1 MSEPIRIT
9 RAAAKKPKPKD
20 SELTF
25 GTVFTDH
32 MFVMDFQ
39 EEKGWYDPR
48 IEPYGPF
55 SLDPACAVL
64 HYAQAI
70 FDGLKAF
77 RGRDGKIR
85 LFRPQK
91 HLERLNNSAKR
102 LCIPAIDPEFALKAL
117 VELVRLERDWVPSTV
132 GTSLYIRPTII
143 ASEPFLGVRP
153 AKAYI
158 YYVILSPV
166 GAYYPEGMNPVKI
179 LVVDKYVRAVE
190 GGVGNAKTG
199 VNYAASL
206 YAAEEAKHAGF
217 TQVLW
222 LDGRERKYLDEVGT
236 MNIMLKIGDEVITPA
251 LGSGTIQPG
260 VTRDSALT
268 LMREWGL
275 RVSER
280 QVSIDEVARAAH
292 DGALE
297 EVWGTGTAAVISPVG
312 ELAYKGERI
321 VINGGKIGELTQ
333 KLYDTIVGIQY
344 ATAPDTRGWTVVVE

>member
-1 MSEPIRIT
+1 MSEPIRIS
-9 RAAAKKPKPKD
+9 RATTKKAKPKD

-32 MFVMDFQ
+32 IFVMDFQ

-48 IEPYGPF
+48 VEPYGPF
-55 SLDPACAVL
+55 PLDPAAAVL
-64 HYAQAI
+64 HYAQAV

-77 RGRDGKIR
+77 RGRDGQVR

-91 HLERLNNSAKR
+91 HVERLIQSSQR
-102 LCIPAIDPEFALKAL
+102 LCIPSLDPDIALKSL
-117 VELVRLERDWVPSTV
+117 VTLVGIEKDWVPSTV
-132 GTSLYIRPTII
+132 GTSLYVRPTII

-153 AKAYI
+153 AKSYI

-166 GAYYPEGMNPVKI
+166 GAYYPEGINPVKI
-179 LVVDKYVRAVE
+179 LVADKYVRAVE
-190 GGVGNAKTG
+190 GGVGGAKTG

-222 LDGRERKYLDEVGT
+222 LDGRERKYIDEVGT
-236 MNIMLKIGDEVITPA
+236 MNIMMKIGDEIVTPP
-251 LGSGTIQPG
+251 LSGTILAG

-268 LMREWGL
+268 LMRDWGL

-280 QVSIDEVARAAH
+280 PVTIDEVATAARK
-292 DGALE
+292 GTLE
-297 EVWGTGTAAVISPVG
+297 EVWGTGTAAVISPIG
-312 ELAYKGERI
+312 ELAYKGERL
-321 VINGGKIGELTQ
+321 VINGGRIGTLTQ
-333 KLYDTIVGIQY
+333 KLYDAIVGIQY
-344 ATAPDTRGWTVVVE
+344 GTAPDIRGWTVPV

>member
-9 RAAAKKPKPKD
+9 RATVRKAKPRD

-48 IEPYGPF
+48 VEPYGPL
-55 SLDPACAVL
+55 SMDPAAAVL
-64 HYAQAI
+64 HYAQAV

-77 RGRDGKIR
+77 RGRDGRVR

-91 HLERLNNSAKR
+91 HVERLIQSSQR
-102 LCIPAIDPEFALKAL
+102 LCIPPLDPDLALKSL
-117 VELVRLERDWVPSTV
+117 VTLVGMEQDWVPSMV
-132 GTSLYIRPTII
+132 GTSLYVRPTII

-153 AKAYI
+153 AKSYI

-166 GAYYPEGMNPVKI
+166 GAYYPEGINPVKI

-190 GGVGNAKTG
+190 GGVGGAKTG

-222 LDGRERKYLDEVGT
+222 LDGRERKYIDEVGT
-236 MNIMLKIGDEVITPA
+236 MNIMLKIGDEVVTPP
-251 LGSGTIQPG
+251 LSGTILAG

-268 LMREWGL
+268 LMRDWGL

-280 QVSIDEVARAAH
+280 PVTIDEVAAAARK
-292 DGALE
+292 GTLE

-312 ELAYKGERI
+312 ELAYKGERL
-321 VINGGKIGELTQ
+321 VINEGRIGTLTQ
-333 KLYDTIVGIQY
+333 RLYDAIVGIQY
-344 ATAPDTRGWTVVVE
+344 GTVPDTRGWTVPV

>member
-1 MSEPIRIT
+1 MSEPIRIS
-9 RAAAKKPKPKD
+9 RATTKKAKPKD

-32 MFVMDFQ
+32 IFVMDFQ

-48 IEPYGPF
+48 VEPYGPF
-55 SLDPACAVL
+55 PLDPAAAVL
-64 HYAQAI
+64 HYAQAV

-77 RGRDGKIR
+77 RGRDGQVR

-91 HLERLNNSAKR
+91 HVERLIQSSQR
-102 LCIPAIDPEFALKAL
+102 LCIPPLDPDIALKSL
-117 VELVRLERDWVPSTV
+117 VTLVGIEKDWVPSMV
-132 GTSLYIRPTII
+132 GTSLYVRPTII

-153 AKAYI
+153 AKSYI

-166 GAYYPEGMNPVKI
+166 GAYYPEGINPVKI
-179 LVVDKYVRAVE
+179 LVVDTYVRAVE
-190 GGVGNAKTG
+190 GGVGAAKTG

-222 LDGRERKYLDEVGT
+222 LDGRERKYIDEVGT
-236 MNIMLKIGDEVITPA
+236 MNIMMKIGDEIVTPP
-251 LGSGTIQPG
+251 LSGTILAG

-268 LMREWGL
+268 LMRDWGL
-275 RVSER
+275 SVSER
-280 QVSIDEVARAAH
+280 PVTIDEVAAAARK
-292 DGALE
+292 GTLE

-312 ELAYKGERI
+312 ELAYKGERL
-321 VINGGKIGELTQ
+321 VINGGRIGTLTQ
-333 KLYDTIVGIQY
+333 KLYDAIVGIQY
-344 ATAPDTRGWTVVVE
+344 GTAPDTRGWTVPV

>member
-1 MSEPIRIT
+1 MNDAIRIT
-9 RAAAKKPKPKD
+9 KAATKKEKPKD
-20 SELTF
+20 KDLGF
-25 GTVFTDH
+25 GVDFTDH

-48 IEPYGPF
+48 VEPYGPLA
-55 SLDPACAVL
+55 LDPAAAVL
-64 HYAQAI
+64 HYAQSI

-77 RGRDGKIR
+77 RGKDGTVR

-91 HLERLNNSAKR
+91 HVERMNNSARR
-102 LCIPAIDPEFALKAL
+102 LCIPPLDPEMALRSL
-117 VELVRLERDWVPSTV
+117 VTLVGVEKDWVPSTV
-132 GTSLYIRPTII
+132 GTSLYVRPTII
-143 ASEPFLGVRP
+143 ANEAFLGVRP
-153 AKAYI
+153 AKSYI

-179 LVVDKYVRAVE
+179 LVVDKYVRAVD
-190 GGVGNAKTG
+190 GGVGGVKTG
-199 VNYAASL
+199 GNYAASL
-206 YAAEEAKHAGF
+206 YAADEAKHDGF

-236 MNIMLKIGDEVITPA
+236 MNIMVRIGDEMITPP
-251 LGSGTIQPG
+251 LTGTILPG

-280 QVSIDEVARAAH
+280 PVSIDEVTAAAD
-292 DGALE
+292 DGTLR

-312 ELAYKGERI
+312 ELSYKGQRI
-321 VINGGKIGELTQ
+321 VINRGRIGEVTQ
-333 KLYDTIVGIQY
+333 RLYDAIVSIQY
-344 ATAPDTRGWTVVVE
+344 GTAPDPRGWMVPVK

>member
-1 MSEPIRIT
+1 MSEPIRIS
-9 RAAAKKPKPKD
+9 RATTKKPKPKD

-32 MFVMDFQ
+32 MFVLDFQ

-48 IEPYGPF
+48 VEPYGPF
-55 SLDPACAVL
+55 PLDPAAAVL
-64 HYAQAI
+64 HYAQAV

-77 RGRDGKIR
+77 RGRDGQVR

-91 HLERLNNSAKR
+91 HVERLIQSSQR
-102 LCIPAIDPEFALKAL
+102 LCIPPLDPDLALKSL
-117 VELVRLERDWVPSTV
+117 VTLVGIEKDWVPSTV
-132 GTSLYIRPTII
+132 GTSLYVRPTII

-153 AKAYI
+153 AKSYI

-166 GAYYPEGMNPVKI
+166 GAYYPEGINPVKI

-190 GGVGNAKTG
+190 GGVGSAKTG

-222 LDGRERKYLDEVGT
+222 LDGRERKYIDEVGT
-236 MNIMLKIGDEVITPA
+236 MNIMMKIGDEIVTPP
-251 LGSGTIQPG
+251 LSGTILAG

-268 LMREWGL
+268 LMRDWGL

-280 QVSIDEVARAAH
+280 PVTIDEVAAAARK
-292 DGALE
+292 GTLE

-312 ELAYKGERI
+312 ELAYKGERL
-321 VINGGKIGELTQ
+321 VINGGRIGTLTQ
-333 KLYDTIVGIQY
+333 KLYDAIVGIQY
-344 ATAPDTRGWTVVVE
+344 GTAPDPRGWTVPV

>member
-1 MSEPIRIT
+1 MSEPIRIS
-9 RAAAKKPKPKD
+9 RAATKKPKPKD

-32 MFVMDFQ
+32 MFVLDFQ

-48 IEPYGPF
+48 VEPYGPF
-55 SLDPACAVL
+55 PLDPAAAVL
-64 HYAQAI
+64 HYAQAV

-77 RGRDGKIR
+77 RGRDGQVR

-91 HLERLNNSAKR
+91 HVERLIQSSQR
-102 LCIPAIDPEFALKAL
+102 LCIPPLDPDLALKSL
-117 VELVRLERDWVPSTV
+117 VTLVGIEKDWVPSTV
-132 GTSLYIRPTII
+132 GTSLYVRPTII

-153 AKAYI
+153 AKSYI

-166 GAYYPEGMNPVKI
+166 GAYYPEGINPVKI

-190 GGVGNAKTG
+190 GGVGGAKTG

-222 LDGRERKYLDEVGT
+222 LDGRERKYIDEVGT
-236 MNIMLKIGDEVITPA
+236 MNIMMKIRDEIVTPP
-251 LGSGTIQPG
+251 LSGTILAG

-268 LMREWGL
+268 LMRDWGL

-280 QVSIDEVARAAH
+280 PVTIDEVAAAARR
-292 DGALE
+292 GTLE

-312 ELAYKGERI
+312 ELAYKGERL
-321 VINGGKIGELTQ
+321 VINGGRIGTLTQ
-333 KLYDTIVGIQY
+333 KLHDAIVGIQY
-344 ATAPDTRGWTVVVE
+344 GTAPDTRGWTVPV

>member
-1 MSEPIRIT
+1 MNEPIRST
-9 RAAAKKPKPKD
+9 RAATKKRKPKD

-48 IEPYGPF
+48 IEPYGPL

-64 HYAQAI
+64 HYAQAV

-77 RGRDGKIR
+77 RGTDGTVR

-91 HLERLNNSAKR
+91 HIERMNGSAR
-102 LCIPAIDPEFALKAL
+102 RMCIPPLDPELALRSL
-117 VELVRLERDWVPSTV
+117 VELVGLERDWVPSTV

-190 GGVGNAKTG
+190 GGVGAAKTAG
-199 VNYAASL
+199 NYAASL

-236 MNIMLKIGDEVITPA
+236 MNIMLKIAGEIVTPP
-251 LGSGTIQPG
+251 LTQGTILPG

-275 RVSER
+275 RVAER
-280 QVSIDEVARAAH
+280 QVSIDEVAAAAH
-292 DGALE
+292 AGTLE

-321 VINGGKIGELTQ
+321 VINDGRIGALTQ
-333 KLYDTIVGIQY
+333 RLYDAIVGIQY
-344 ATAPDTRGWTVVVE
+344 ATAPDTHGWTVEV